1 MQANITAKL
10 RDFWDANIRG
20 PDFVWA
26 ATGPALEAFSKHPV
40 VKRTDAPGS
49 VLTVAE
55 FLRHVRRMVVAFV
68 VNRLF
73 AVQGEATATLDDPTT
88 TDSGSKTRLNPG
100 TAAPSRRPRR
110 THQRRQPAT
119 PHRLPPPHDA
129 PVEDRSR
136 AAWTATW
143 KPKAC
148 GATTCSSRWCRRCW
162 NSPGRAPTSVLRLST
177 SRTTWQRTVGW
188 WCQGSGGCW
197 TSSHAHVRLKYR
209 HLAVVVGTSSPCKGR
224 NSRRRTVI

>member
-1 MQANITAKL
+1 MYRKRPRTARSGWDNAVLREMQANITTKL

-88 TDSGSKTRLNPG
+88 TGSGSKTRLNPG
-100 TAAPSRRPRR
+100 TAAPPRRPRR
-110 THQRRQPAT
+110 RSAAHHPSSTASTARRACGRPA
-119 PHRLPPPHDA
+119 
-129 PVEDRSR
+129 SK
-136 AAWTATW
+136 AAWTGTW
-143 KPKAC
+143 KPRAC
-148 GATTCSSRWCRRCW
+148 GATTSSSRWCKRC
-162 NSPGRAPTSVLRLST
+162 
-177 SRTTWQRTVGW
+177 
-188 WCQGSGGCW
+188 
-197 TSSHAHVRLKYR
+197 
-209 HLAVVVGTSSPCKGR
+209 
-224 NSRRRTVI
+224 